1 MVAPVA
7 LLLALLVGQWF
18 PKAFG
23 RHLPLVGSYLLAV
36 VILLQT
42 ILVANGGVISLQDG
56 QYGGSCAPA
65 HQINAYL
72 RQHYAGGLILENI
85 FSSKIDGTE
94 AGVDLKDIISE
105 SSGELWKK
113 ALNDPSMVD
122 WIIVRPGLKIDPIT
136 THLDLSSPAFLSQ
149 FTLVVQEPDGIN
161 LYHRNGLPPLP
172 TRPLPPDFLTMH
184 SLCTKNSLG

>member
-7 LLLALLVGQWF
+7 LLLALLPGQWF

-23 RHLPLVGSYLLAV
+23 RYLLLVGSYLLV
-36 VILLQT
+36 GVILLQT
-42 ILVANGGVISLQDG
+42 LLIAHGGVIALQEG
-56 QYGGSCAPA
+56 QDGGSCAPT

-72 RQHYAGGLILENI
+72 WQHYAGGLILENI

-105 SSGELWKK
+105 SSDKLWKE

-122 WIIVRPGLKIDPIT
+122 WIIVRPGLKIDPIV
-136 THLDLSSPAFLSQ
+136 THIDLNSPTFRTVFACCS
-149 FTLVVQEPDGIN
+149 GA
-161 LYHRNGLPPLP
+161 
-172 TRPLPPDFLTMH
+172 
-184 SLCTKNSLG
+184 